1 MVRRLLLGPVMIAAF
16 VLLMWADERLEAAPL
31 PEALRFLSL
40 PDGSTPPGLV
50 LLAAGLLIGA
60 RAAIELAR
68 MFKATGTP
76 ASRRVVV
83 FSAILG
89 IVAGGLT
96 IGSATRS
103 AGSAIFRA
111 HGGTVFATAG
121 VLVVIVA
128 LLIHT
133 RHQTIKGACGAVGAA
148 LTAFVYAGI
157 TLGFL
162 MALRTEFSAWVVAGV
177 VMTAKTCD
185 IGAYFTGRA
194 FGRHKL
200 IPWVS
205 PGKTWEGLIG
215 GMLTSGSVGA
225 GLAAIAVSVAQSG
238 GTAGGLEN
246 VHLTSLHGFIAGA
259 LLGLTAQLGDLSASV
274 LKRDAGVK
282 DSGRLLPG
290 FGGVIDVIDSLVL
303 AGPVAF
309 WYLLTLK
316 AVHAPL

>member
-1 MVRRLLLGPVMIAAF
+1 MIAAF
-16 VLLMWADERLEAAPL
+16 ALLMWADEWLETIHL
-31 PEALRFLSL
+31 PGGLSFLAL
-40 PDGSTPPGLV
+40 PDGRSPPGLLL
-50 LLAAGLLIGA
+50 LLAGLVIGA

-83 FSAILG
+83 FSALLG
-89 IVAGGLT
+89 IVAGGFT

-103 AGSAIFRA
+103 AGAAIFRA
-111 HGGTVFATAG
+111 HGGAVFATAG

-128 LLIHT
+128 FLIHT
-133 RHQTIKGACGAVGAA
+133 RRQTIRGACGAVGAA
-148 LTAFVYAGI
+148 LTAFVYAGV

-194 FGRHKL
+194 IGRHKL

-205 PGKTWEGLIG
+205 PGKTWEGLVG
-215 GMLTSGSVGA
+215 GMLTSGAVGA
-225 GLAAIAVSVAQSG
+225 GLAALAGSFERSSG
-238 GTAGGLEN
+238 TSGGLEL
-246 VHLTSLHGFIAGA
+246 VQLTPLHGFIAGA

-274 LKRDAGVK
+274 LKRDAGIK

-303 AGPVAF
+303 AGPAAF
-309 WYLLTLK
+309 WYLMTLK
-316 AVHAPL
+316 ALHGPA